1 MINQFEMKAN
11 KKAFEINMNKAVYG
25 TFAEIGAGQE
35 VARRFFHVGGAAGTV
50 AKTISAYDM
59 TFSDA
64 IYGKS
69 SRFVSRQRLGEMLDK
84 EYGLLIERLDEKC
97 GTERTFFA
105 FADTVAARS
114 YKTKNESHGWMGI
127 RFQTSP
133 RSQPNEIILHVRMLD
148 DENLAQQEA
157 LGVMG
162 VNLIYGAY
170 FLRKEPKA
178 FIASLL
184 DDLDA
189 TRVEIDVIR
198 FSGPDFAMVDNR
210 IMCLELVTQGL
221 AQAVLFRGDG
231 DVIQAAEAFYHKP
244 LIVERGSFRP
254 LTNVANDMLECG
266 HTMFLMEEEL
276 DEEQPEIVLE
286 ITMKHL
292 MRSGQLD
299 LQDFLDR
306 VDMLGALGR
315 TVLISNYGEYY
326 RLIQYLR
333 RYTDRAIGLPL
344 GVPTLQEIF
353 EEKYYN
359 HLDGGILEGLGRLFK
374 KGIRLYV
381 YPTKNDKGH
390 IIEAAS
396 YPVEPS
402 LRALYSYL
410 LENRFIVPMA
420 GCKLEYLGIIASNVL
435 GDIQS
440 GNASWETMVPPKV
453 SEIIKS
459 RHFFGYIAPAITA
472 VEKEQVNP

>member
-11 KKAFEINMNKAVYG
+11 KKAFAINMEKAIYG

-35 VARRFFHVGGAAGTV
+35 VARRFFHVGGAAGTI
-50 AKTISAYDM
+50 AKTISAYDK

-69 SRFVSRQRLGEMLDK
+69 SRFVSRQRLSEMLDH
-84 EYGLLIERLDEKC
+84 EYDLLIERLDEKS
-97 GTERTFFA
+97 GSEKTFFA
-105 FADTVAARS
+105 FADTVAARA
-114 YKTKNESHGWMGI
+114 YKAKNESHGWMGI
-127 RFQTSP
+127 RFQSSP
-133 RSQPNEIILHVRMLD
+133 RTQPNEIILHVRMLD
-148 DENLAQQEA
+148 EENLAQQEA
-157 LGVMG
+157 LGVVG
-162 VNLIYGAY
+162 VNLIYGAF
-170 FLRKEPKA
+170 FLRKDPKA

-184 DDLDA
+184 DDLDSW
-189 TRVEIDVIR
+189 RVEIDVIR
-198 FSGPDFAMVDNR
+198 FSGPDFAMLDNR
-210 IMCLELVTQGL
+210 IMCLELVTQNL

-231 DVIQAAEAFYHKP
+231 EVIQAADAFYHKP
-244 LIVERGSFRP
+244 LLVERGSFRP

-276 DEEQPEIVLE
+276 NGEQPEILLE

-292 MRSGQLD
+292 MRSGHLD

-326 RLIQYLR
+326 RLIQYLS

-353 EEKYYN
+353 DEKYYTN
-359 HLDGGILEGLGRLFK
+359 LDGGILEGLGRLFK
-374 KGIRLYV
+374 KGVRLYV
-381 YPTKNDKGH
+381 YPTKDDQGH

-396 YPVEPS
+396 YKVESS

-420 GCKLEYLGIIASNVL
+420 GCKLDYLGIVATKVL
-435 GDIQS
+435 TSLQEGDP
-440 GNASWETMVPPKV
+440 SWETQVPQKV

-459 RHFFGYIAPAITA
+459 RKFFGWTGEPREDRQSTS
-472 VEKEQVNP
+472 VTP